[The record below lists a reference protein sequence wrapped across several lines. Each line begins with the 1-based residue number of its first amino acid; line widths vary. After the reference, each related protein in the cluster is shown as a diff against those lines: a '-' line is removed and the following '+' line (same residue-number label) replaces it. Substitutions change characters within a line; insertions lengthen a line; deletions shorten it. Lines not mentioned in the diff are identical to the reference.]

1 MLEQAGQLDEDAQL
15 QEAIR
20 LSKVETGVNSST
32 PVEDQ
37 LRERSARMKRK
48 TEEELR
54 PPSVKRTSS
63 ASLSM
68 NIPSTRSSG
77 STSLAKAQ
85 DNESEAVLDS
95 TDSSKAATEPS
106 GPGSAAEAQALKR
119 SLAATREISPPPLR
133 RKVATG
139 CKFTAGD

>member
-1 MLEQAGQLDEDAQL
+1 MKMRSSRKPFEVD
-15 QEAIR
+15 
-20 LSKVETGVNSST
+20 TGVNSST

-48 TEEELR
+48 AEEELR

-139 CKFTAGD
+139 CKFAAGD